1 MTQDAQ
7 KSTQLTLA
15 RAGLTI
21 SSLMFAFGAAI
32 AFLSAASAFVVLVL
46 AACAALLLWV
56 AIFAGNKVALFVG
69 RFFPL
74 G

>member
-1 MTQDAQ
+1 MAQDTQ

-15 RAGLTI
+15 RAGLTL
-21 SSLMFAFGAAI
+21 SSLMFAFCAAV
-32 AFLSAASAFVVLVL
+32 AYFSAASGFVVLVL
-46 AACAALLLWV
+46 AVCAALLLWV
-56 AIFAGNKVALFVG
+56 AIFASNKVALFIG

>member
-1 MTQDAQ
+1 MTQDTQ

-15 RAGLTI
+15 RAGLTL
-21 SSLMFAFGAAI
+21 SSLMFALGAAV
-32 AFLSAASAFVVLVL
+32 AFSSSASGFAVFVL
-46 AACAALLLWV
+46 AVCAALLLWV
-56 AIFAGNKVALFVG
+56 AIFAGEKVTLFLG